1 MLHSLI
7 FKAPTVRSM
16 LYQPTLDRN
25 LCLYVNSGDSG
36 LNFCLPVEIVRF
48 VGRGPPPAELRG
60 VARRIRRC
68 LLGATSVSSR
78 LNFPRLFPCFL

>member
-1 MLHSLI
+1 MHSLCRVGGE
-7 FKAPTVRSM
+7 KSL

-25 LCLYVNSGDSG
+25 LCFYVNSGDLG
-36 LNFCLPVEIVRF
+36 LKFCLPVEIARF

-60 VARRIRRC
+60 VARRLRRC

-78 LNFPRLFPCFL
+78 LNFPRLFPYFL